1 MDPHSFFSKEDEK
14 RIVEAIVKA
23 ESMTTGEIRVHVDS
37 HSSLSPFDAAVKT
50 FSLLGMD
57 KTKHKNGV
65 LFYILCDDRAFA
77 VIGDRGIDL
86 VVPNGFWD
94 DICVSL
100 SNYFKQGDFA
110 GGLEFAILKCGAKL
124 KEFFPSDSSNEDE
137 LPNDISYGKNE

>member
-1 MDPHSFFSKEDEK
+1 MDPHTFFTKEDEK
-14 RIVEAIVKA
+14 RIVGAIVKA

-37 HSSLSPFDAAVKT
+37 HSSLSPFDAAVNT
-50 FSLLGMD
+50 FSLLGMH

-77 VIGDRGIDL
+77 VIGDRGIDN

-94 DICVSL
+94 DICQKL
-100 SNYFKQGDFA
+100 SADFKGGDFA
-110 GGLEFAILKCGAKL
+110 GGLEAAILKCGAKL
-124 KEFFPSDSSNEDE
+124 KEFFPSNGENEDE